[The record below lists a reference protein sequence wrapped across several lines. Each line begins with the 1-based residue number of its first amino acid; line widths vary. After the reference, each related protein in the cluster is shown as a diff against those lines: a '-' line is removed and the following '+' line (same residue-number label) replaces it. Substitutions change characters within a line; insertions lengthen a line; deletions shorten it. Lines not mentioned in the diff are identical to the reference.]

1 MFVQLIL
8 AQGSRAGLTAD
19 IAHGYYMI
27 GRHAECQIRP
37 KSKSVSRR
45 HCLIHHG
52 AESVRVLDLNST
64 SGTRL
69 NNEKLP
75 PLQWTQLSD
84 GDQLRC
90 GKVAFD
96 LAVAA
101 TTPAS
106 GTRATG
112 TPATGTPADDD
123 SGDGPA
129 DTPTMIQGEAWQ
141 EFDIA
146 AFLEKQDDAD
156 RERRYENIRSRVA
169 AGEEAASDD
178 GDERSLD
185 IDSVDVDW
193 DDSDSMDV
201 SIGQSDTAVKE
212 PTGRPSAASR
222 SPDRKPSESPFAG
235 SKKRRASKADTDW
248 VETAKMVG
256 AIVLAILVV
265 ALVIYQIV
273 QFQSPPDLQVI
284 DGID

>member
-19 IAHGYYMI
+19 IHHGYYMI

-101 TTPAS
+101 TTPAN
-106 GTRATG
+106 G
-112 TPATGTPADDD
+112 TPAAGTTTDHDA
-123 SGDGPA
+123 GDGSVE
-129 DTPTMIQGEAWQ
+129 TPTMIRGEAWQ

-169 AGEEAASDD
+169 AGEEAAADD

-193 DDSDSMDV
+193 DESDSMDV

-212 PTGRPSAASR
+212 PSGRPSTASR

-235 SKKRRASKADTDW
+235 SKKARATSANTDW
-248 VETAKMVG
+248 IETAKMVG

-284 DGID
+284 EGID